1 LFGRAIDGAISAF
14 DRLFSM
20 PEMDCPPEHEIVRFR
35 FKDNHM
41 IEPLAVPTPEAA
53 RLGGVGRSTI
63 YSEISKGNLKIRKV
77 GRRTIV
83 AMDDLKTWLASKV
96 GESA

>member
-1 LFGRAIDGAISAF
+1 
-14 DRLFSM
+14 M
-20 PEMDCPPEHEIVRFR
+20 TT
-35 FKDNHM
+35 
-41 IEPLAVPTPEAA
+41 PLAVSIPEAA

-83 AMDDLKTWLASKV
+83 AMDDLREWLASKI
-96 GESA
+96 GEAA